1 MAKKR
6 VSKILTLLGF
16 DEQTEDTLDPRDEL
30 PVYTR
35 PEPPA
40 QERFRRTADPAVV
53 PATAGARRDERR
65 VADIQSMPSS
75 SAMRMVVYQPQN
87 FEDTQ
92 TIIDSLKGGRPVIV
106 NLENLQIDAAQRVL
120 DFISGAIYALGGS
133 VRKISKGIFL
143 LAPPGVDISGNLA
156 TGLPGELRQRATQE
170 TYRKRD

>member
-40 QERFRRTADPAVV
+40 NASGDRRSGGSSGDR
-53 PATAGARRDERR
+53 GARRDER
-65 VADIQSMPSS
+65 VADIQSTSS
-75 SAMRMVVYQPQN
+75 STVRMVVYQPQN

-92 TIIDSLKGGRPVIV
+92 TIIDSPG
-106 NLENLQIDAAQRVL
+106 Q
-120 DFISGAIYALGGS
+120 
-133 VRKISKGIFL
+133 
-143 LAPPGVDISGNLA
+143 PPGHRE
-156 TGLPGELRQRATQE
+156 P
-170 TYRKRD
+170 